1 MFTMYR
7 LTSSFV
13 LGSALLLAACEDP
26 AKGKAAAE
34 VAEPVKEAT
43 PAMPAATT
51 VTKYEF
57 SEANS
62 KVEFVGAKVS
72 LKHDGSFKKFSGSV
86 EVPDGNVEKG
96 SVQFE
101 VMLDSVETDT
111 EKLTGH
117 LKSADF
123 FDVEQFPELVFQSTS
138 VRRNGDDRFELA
150 GDLTIRDVT
159 QPVVLKGEFSGPV
172 KSPFGDRRAGF
183 SLSGEIDREAFGLT
197 WNVAMETGGVLVG
210 KTVKLNIEAEV
221 AEQAA
226 EAEGAE
232 SESEAAGG

>member
-1 MFTMYR
+1 MTWT
-7 LTSSFV
+7 LDHTH
-13 LGSALLLAACEDP
+13 
-26 AKGKAAAE
+26 AE
-34 VAEPVKEAT
+34 VGFAVKHMMVATVRGRFTEVEADIDLDEQA
-43 PAMPAATT
+43 PENSSVRAVVQAASLTT
-51 VTKYEF
+51 G
-57 SEANS
+57 SE
-62 KVEFVGAKVS
+62 
-72 LKHDGSFKKFSGSV
+72 DR
-86 EVPDGNVEKG
+86 
-96 SVQFE
+96 
-101 VMLDSVETDT
+101 DT
-111 EKLTGH
+111 H